1 MVIKKKFSIAIVD
14 IEKIEDVN
22 NVLLKYT
29 TTIQQYSTYFYFN
42 LNPVHFEDVNMDI
55 TFFQL
60 ESENQS
66 SFDKKLNDLIEE
78 LNQLNTGY
86 AIRDETTREMIVEI
100 EHIIALEIKFG
111 NIKFL
116 KEGTYEKIDAINH
129 LKTEFGICKN
139 YSPNFRPLENISIEN
154 TKVAPETIYLF
165 SDTAEDLSK
174 LKTIISEKIKDIDS
188 DFEIETK
195 QFMFID

>member
-42 LNPVHFEDVNMDI
+42 LNPVHFEDVNMDS

-78 LNQLNTGY
+78 LNQLNTKY
-86 AIRDETTREMIVEI
+86 AIRD
-100 EHIIALEIKFG
+100 
-111 NIKFL
+111 
-116 KEGTYEKIDAINH
+116 
-129 LKTEFGICKN
+129 
-139 YSPNFRPLENISIEN
+139 
-154 TKVAPETIYLF
+154 
-165 SDTAEDLSK
+165 
-174 LKTIISEKIKDIDS
+174 
-188 DFEIETK
+188 
-195 QFMFID
+195 

>member
-14 IEKIEDVN
+14 IERIGDVN
-22 NVLLKYT
+22 NIILKYT

-42 LNPVHFEDVNMDI
+42 LNPVNVEDVCMDI

-86 AIRDETTREMIVEI
+86 AIRDEDTHDMIVEI
-100 EHIIALEIKFG
+100 EQVIALDIKFG
-111 NIKFL
+111 NVKFL
-116 KEGTYEKIDAINH
+116 KEGTYEKIDAMNH

-139 YSPNFRPLENISIEN
+139 YNPNFRPLENISIEN
-154 TKVAPETIYLF
+154 TDVNPETIYLF
-165 SDTAEDLSK
+165 SDSAENLSK
-174 LKTIISEKIKDIDS
+174 LKTLVSQKINDIDS
-188 DFEIETK
+188 NLEIETK
-195 QFMFID
+195 PFRFID